1 MQWDKTLVS
10 RDQMRA
16 VLNDA
21 GTLVG
26 LGDGR
31 SVGYGR
37 FTVMAFTELANEEDT
52 AASAA
57 A

>member
-1 MQWDKTLVS
+1 VILFDKTIVS
-10 RDQMRA
+10 RPEMQS

-26 LGDGR
+26 IGDGR

-37 FTVMAFTELANEEDT
+37 FTVESFEELSSDAT
-52 AASAA
+52 A
-57 A
+57 